1 MNTIDYFKLQAKNL
15 HKDFKTQTHL
25 VGKTIGDFQYE
36 YSPKY
41 FKIYDIISDFDI
53 DEENFT
59 LMNAQHVIAKLA
71 GFDKWATLIKVSLS
85 ELELAK
91 LLFEHQDKMDLIS
104 WNFYIADAQSIN
116 ENELDAEIQVEMFKQ
131 VVIEDN
137 IFDMVI
143 DSYLIKDDNRN
154 ELCEVS

>member
-15 HKDFKTQTHL
+15 HRDFKTQTPL
-25 VGKTIGDFQYE
+25 IDKTIGDFQYE

-41 FKIYDIISDFDI
+41 FQIYDVISDFDI

-59 LMNAQHVIAKLA
+59 LMNAQHVITNIA
-71 GFDKWATLIKVSLS
+71 GFDKWGTLIKASPS

-91 LLFEHQDKMDLIS
+91 LLFEHQDKIDLIS
-104 WNFYIADAQSIN
+104 WNFYIADAQSTN
-116 ENELDAEIQVEMFKQ
+116 EHELDSEDQVEIFKQ

-143 DSYLIKDDNRN
+143 NSYLIKDDYW
-154 ELCEVS
+154 

>member
-15 HKDFKTQTHL
+15 HRDFKTQAPL
-25 VGKTIGDFQYE
+25 VDKTISGFQYE

-41 FKIYDIISDFDI
+41 FQIYDVISDFDI

-59 LMNAQHVIAKLA
+59 LMNAQHIIANIA
-71 GFDKWATLIKVSLS
+71 GFDKWATLIKVSPS

-91 LLFEHQDKMDLIS
+91 LLFEHQDRIDLIS
-104 WNFYIADAQSIN
+104 WNFYIAEAQSMN
-116 ENELDAEIQVEMFKQ
+116 EDELDAEAQVEIFKQ

-137 IFDMVI
+137 IFDMVV
-143 DSYLIKDDNRN
+143 DSYLIKDD
-154 ELCEVS
+154 C

>member
-1 MNTIDYFKLQAKNL
+1 MDTIDYFKFQAKNL
-15 HKDFKTQTHL
+15 HRDFKTQTPP
-25 VGKTIGDFQYE
+25 VDKTIGIFRYE

-53 DEENFT
+53 NEENFT
-59 LMNAQHVIAKLA
+59 LMNAQHVIANIA
-71 GFDKWATLIKVSLS
+71 GFDKWGTLIKLSES

-91 LLFEHQDKMDLIS
+91 LLFEHQDKIDLTS
-104 WNFYIADAQSIN
+104 WNFYIADAQSMN
-116 ENELDAEIQVEMFKQ
+116 EDELDAEAQVNIFKQ

-143 DSYLIKDDNRN
+143 DSYLIKDDY
-154 ELCEVS
+154 

>member
-1 MNTIDYFKLQAKNL
+1 MHAIDYFRLQAKNL
-15 HKDFKTQTHL
+15 HRDFKTQTPL
-25 VGKTIGDFQYE
+25 VDKTTSDYHYA

-41 FKIYDIISDFDI
+41 FQVYDIILDFGV

-59 LMNAQHVIAKLA
+59 LMNAQHIIANIA
-71 GFDKWATLIKVSLS
+71 GFDKWNTLIKASLH

-91 LLFEHQDKMDLIS
+91 LLFEHQDKIDLAS
-104 WNFYIADAQSIN
+104 WNFYIADAQSMN
-116 ENELDAEIQVEMFKQ
+116 EHELDAKTQIEIFKQ

-143 DSYLIKDDNRN
+143 DSYLIKDDY
-154 ELCEVS
+154 